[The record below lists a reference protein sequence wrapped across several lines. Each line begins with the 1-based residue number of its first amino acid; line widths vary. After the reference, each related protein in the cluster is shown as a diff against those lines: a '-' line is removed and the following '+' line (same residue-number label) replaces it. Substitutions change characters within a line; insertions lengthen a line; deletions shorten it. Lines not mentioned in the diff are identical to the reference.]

1 MEDTPPGLTIIPSEG
16 KGKGKERT
24 PAQKEAIQKALAR
37 LAEKRKLK
45 ASQPAQV
52 TEAPPKDAPPVI
64 KAKRVYKKRTAP
76 APSAPSAPS
85 GFPTLPTIGGP
96 SLPAPPPI
104 VSPMPGPGPGPAPDY
119 MGELQQLKQMI
130 GAMANGG
137 REIVRST
144 KAPKKRIIVV
154 DDSSTEG
161 EEEIVV
167 RRKKSP
173 KATTASTAVA
183 TAPAPVPAPMAA
195 APPAKKYGLDPALFS
210 RH

>member
-1 MEDTPPGLTIIPSEG
+1 MEDTSPGLTVIPSEG

-45 ASQPAQV
+45 GSEPVQV
-52 TEAPPKDAPPVI
+52 TQAPKDAPPVI

-85 GFPTLPTIGGP
+85 VFPTLPTIGAP

-104 VSPMPGPGPGPAPDY
+104 ASPGPPGPDY
-119 MGELQQLKQMI
+119 MGELQQLRQMI

-144 KAPKKRIIVV
+144 KAPKKRIVVV
-154 DDSSTEG
+154 DDSSSEEE

-173 KATTASTAVA
+173 KAPTAVA
-183 TAPAPVPAPMAA
+183 PAPAPAAPAPPAP
-195 APPAKKYGLDPALFS
+195 APPAKKYCLDPALFS
-210 RH
+210 RY